1 MYKKQNFLSSA
12 FYHMVGITGFDR
24 RSRSEDTIEIKIYYY
39 PRNLPLCENLLC
51 LK

>member
-1 MYKKQNFLSSA
+1 MIKSRTQKVLLFII
-12 FYHMVGITGFDR
+12 VGITGFDR